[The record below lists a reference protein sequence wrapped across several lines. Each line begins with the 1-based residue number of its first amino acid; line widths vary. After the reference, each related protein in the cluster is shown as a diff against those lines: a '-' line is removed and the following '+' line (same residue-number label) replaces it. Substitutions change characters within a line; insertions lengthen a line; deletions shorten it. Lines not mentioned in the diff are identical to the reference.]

1 MFFNQQVQTSI
12 EDGYLIL
19 TMMPSLFC
27 ELKCPHCYL
36 SKEQRADPTR
46 MQVKDVSDICD
57 KIVAYYDQKEIENKT
72 IVLYWYGGEPTSMPM
87 DYFEELI
94 LTINAKFSSDKGYT
108 TKHVLL
114 TSLVETS
121 PDWYGFIKKYCD
133 GHVQTSY
140 DGFMRGRK
148 YMRDWELKVREAQF
162 HGLTVSTLSVVNSE
176 MLKMGAKGVS
186 DYLNG
191 LGVTDAGFLPFML
204 NEQNK
209 GKKYDTFAPT
219 MDNWS
224 RFLIEMSEECLQRK
238 EEGLPTFEV
247 GQLQFVVTQ
256 DKRADHISNIAA
268 QTLFLMPNGDLSL
281 PDYHSGYEEFL
292 RPFGNAIKSDDFVSI
307 LNSPERLDYLTK
319 QMTKNL
325 NPECMSCDAQHKCV
339 MEFWKDNRVGDD
351 CFGGLKFVR
360 WTEQNKERIDKY
372 LLGDSLLC

>member
-1 MFFNQQVQTSI
+1 MFFDKQTQTSI

-36 SKEQRADPTR
+36 SKEQRADETR
-46 MQVKDVSDICD
+46 MRVEDVAKICD
-57 KIVAYYDQKEIENKT
+57 KIVEYYELKGVEHKT
-72 IVLYWYGGEPTSMPM
+72 VVLYWYGGEPTSMPM
-87 DYFEELI
+87 DYFEQLI
-94 LTINAKFSSDKGYT
+94 LTINDKFSPEKGYT

-114 TSLVETS
+114 SSLVGTS
-121 PDWYGFIKKYCD
+121 SDWYPFIKKYCD

-140 DGFMRGRK
+140 DGVMRGRQ

-162 HGLTVSTLSVVNSE
+162 NGLTVSTLSVVNSE
-176 MLKMGAKGVS
+176 MLKMGARAVS
-186 DYLNG
+186 DYLNN
-191 LGVTDAGFLPFML
+191 LGITDAGFLPFML

-224 RFLIEMSEECLQRK
+224 SYLIELSEYYLERR
-238 EEGLPTFEV
+238 EAGEDTFEV

-256 DKRADHISNIAA
+256 GVREDPISNIAA

-281 PDYHSGYEEFL
+281 PDYHNGYEEFL
-292 RPFGNAIKSDDFVSI
+292 RPFGNALESNSFAEVI
-307 LNSPERLDYLTK
+307 NSPERLGYLLK
-319 QMTKNL
+319 QMTKNNNEDCL
-325 NPECMSCDAQHKCV
+325 ACDAQHKCV
-339 MEFWKDNRVGDD
+339 MEFWKDNKSDDD

-360 WTEQNKERIDKY
+360 WVEENQSRISKFIN
-372 LLGDSLLC
+372 GDSLLC